1 MEKMKKVLSIIM
13 AVLLVFLLVSCGTAD
28 KPSEGKSS
36 KTSEKTDKSFSDF
49 SDSEK
54 KQAFKD
60 YLSSYSGQSDLTSQ
74 LISKSP
80 KGTTSISNLT
90 VTTIEKSHGS
100 SVDQTYNFSGS
111 FYAIDKYGTVLDRC
125 TFDASGHVSEWA
137 GKLKGALWSGVKVYS

>member
-36 KTSEKTDKSFSDF
+36 KTSEKTDKIFSDF

-80 KGTTSISNLT
+80 KGTTSISIHT
-90 VTTIEKSHGS
+90 DCPF
-100 SVDQTYNFSGS
+100 SVITYLIYS
-111 FYAIDKYGTVLDRC
+111 DKC
-125 TFDASGHVSEWA
+125 NE
-137 GKLKGALWSGVKVYS
+137 AL